1 MDLKINEYIKEA
13 TTRCEKGFSCLKG
26 QKACL
31 CEIEGSNGSHTVSIK
46 TKSNNS
52 CKYLLHLGASTY
64 CLCPTRNEIYNKYQ
78 L

>member
-13 TTRCEKGFSCLKG
+13 TTRCEKGFSCLNG
-26 QKACL
+26 QKDCL

-46 TKSNNS
+46 TKGNNS
-52 CKYLLHLGASTY
+52 CKYLLPLGSSTY

-78 L
+78 F